1 MMRHQIQHSYIL
13 KVLEIKQLN
22 ESSLMYSLHTAA
34 NQPTHLTVTTSEGSS
49 TISVFWSSPIGG
61 DAVIGYLV
69 YYHHPNHNVT
79 IINRTTNDLSATST
93 ELTTTQRVYT
103 VSIQA
108 LSEHLPS
115 IVVGPVTAR
124 GQFVVSFAFF
134 MLICLLFQS
143 VPGPVQ
149 GLVVVSVMERKLNI
163 SWEES
168 AEPNDY
174 TLNYTVTFTDI
185 STGTELSRT
194 VVLDIHRYTIL
205 TETLGM
211 ICEDMRNYMLR
222 FILTSFSEGNS
233 LQCDCVCY

>member
-1 MMRHQIQHSYIL
+1 MD
-13 KVLEIKQLN
+13 
-22 ESSLMYSLHTAA
+22 
-34 NQPTHLTVTTSEGSS
+34 LTVTTSEGSS
-49 TISVFWSSPIGG
+49 TISVFWSGPIGG
-61 DAVIGYLV
+61 DAVTGYLV

-79 IINRTTNDLSATST
+79 IINRTSNDLSATFT

-124 GQFVVSFAFF
+124 GQFIAIFCLFFAY
-134 MLICLLFQS
+134 LSVIP

-163 SWEES
+163 SWEEP

-174 TLNYTVTFTDI
+174 TLNYTVTITDI
-185 STGTELSRT
+185 STGTELSKT
-194 VVLDIHRYTIL
+194 VVLNTEQFTVLSQPLGIYT
-205 TETLGM
+205 
-211 ICEDMRNYMLR
+211 
-222 FILTSFSEGNS
+222 
-233 LQCDCVCY
+233 

>member
-1 MMRHQIQHSYIL
+1 MD
-13 KVLEIKQLN
+13 
-22 ESSLMYSLHTAA
+22 
-34 NQPTHLTVTTSEGSS
+34 LTVTTSEGSS

-61 DAVIGYLV
+61 DAVTGYLV
-69 YYHHPNHNVT
+69 YYHHPNYNVT
-79 IINRTTNDLSATST
+79 VMNRTSNDLSATFT
-93 ELTTTQRVYT
+93 ELTTIQRVYT

-124 GQFVVSFAFF
+124 GQFVLRLLINIVYALFF
-134 MLICLLFQS
+134 L

-163 SWEES
+163 SWKEP

-174 TLNYTVTFTDI
+174 TLNYTVTITDI

-194 VVLDIHRYTIL
+194 VVLDMDKDKFTIL
-205 TETLGM
+205 SDALGM
-211 ICEDMRNYMLR
+211 RDVTI
-222 FILTSFSEGNS
+222 S
-233 LQCDCVCY
+233 